1 MAEPVPADAPRLKPR
16 GLLAVV
22 IGNWLEF
29 YDFIVYSFFAVQIG
43 KAFFPGDDVQLSLL
57 FASLVFWAGFITR
70 PIGAAVLGAYADRAG
85 RRAAM
90 TVTILLMALGT
101 GMIAFTPGYS
111 EIGILAP
118 ILLVAAR
125 LIQGFSC
132 GGEVGPATTYLLEAA
147 SANRRAAFTAWQGIT
162 QQLAGV
168 MGSGLGLILAANLST
183 EDLESWGWR
192 VPFFIGILIGPVGLY
207 IRRSLPETLESH
219 QTHASGLAVV
229 GNLFRNNGTAVLL
242 GVLCILGPTV
252 STYVSAYMTSYAIT
266 TLGLSNADSQ
276 FTTLCGY
283 IAALAGFPIG
293 AWFADRFGAKMSV
306 IVPRVVFILV
316 VYQAYLLMTADG
328 ATLERIVLVNFVLN
342 FILAVSY
349 GGIYALLT
357 EAFPMAVRSTGV
369 SIAYALSVTIFGGS
383 TQTVLTWLIAT
394 LGDPLVP
401 AWYQIGANV
410 LSLVGVALIMRAV
423 ADRARPAS

>member
-1 MAEPVPADAPRLKPR
+1 MTTTASGQHVSIPPRALM
-16 GLLAVV
+16 AVV

-43 KAFFPGDDVQLSLL
+43 KAFFPGDDVWLSLL

-70 PIGAAVLGAYADRAG
+70 PIGAAVLGAYADRVG
-85 RRAAM
+85 RKASM
-90 TVTILLMALGT
+90 TLTILLMAFGT
-101 GMIAFTPGYS
+101 GMLALTPGYDT
-111 EIGILAP
+111 IGIAAP
-118 ILLVAAR
+118 ILLVIAR

-147 SANRRAAFTAWQGIT
+147 SSKERAAYTAWQGIT
-162 QQLAGV
+162 QQFAGI

-192 VPFFIGILIGPVGLY
+192 VPFLIGILIGPVGMY
-207 IRRSLPETLESH
+207 IRRALPETIERH
-219 QTHASGLAVV
+219 EVHDSGVAVV
-229 GNLFRNNGTAVLL
+229 QNLFRHNATAVFL
-242 GVLCILGPTV
+242 GILCILGPTV
-252 STYVSAYMTSYAIT
+252 STYVSAYMTSYSIT
-266 TLGLSNADSQ
+266 TLGLSNADGQ

-293 AWFADRFGAKMSV
+293 AWFSDRFGAKVSI
-306 IVPRVVFILV
+306 IVPRVIFLV
-316 VYQAYLLMTADG
+316 IVYQAYMMMTAEG
-328 ATLERIVLVNFVLN
+328 ATLQSIVLVNVVLN

-349 GGIYALLT
+349 GGLYALLT
-357 EAFPMAVRSTGV
+357 QAFPKAVRSTGV
-369 SIAYALSVTIFGGS
+369 SIAYALSVTVFGGS

-394 LGDPLVP
+394 LKDPLVP

-410 LSLVGVALIMRAV
+410 LALIGVLLITSRHEHK
-423 ADRARPAS
+423 

>member
-1 MAEPVPADAPRLKPR
+1 MTTTASGQHVSIPPRALM
-16 GLLAVV
+16 AVV

-43 KAFFPGDDVQLSLL
+43 KAFFPGDDVWLSLL

-70 PIGAAVLGAYADRAG
+70 PIGAAVLGAYADRVG
-85 RRAAM
+85 RKASM
-90 TVTILLMALGT
+90 TLTILLMAFGT
-101 GMIAFTPGYS
+101 GMLALTPGYDT
-111 EIGILAP
+111 IGIAAP
-118 ILLVAAR
+118 ILLVIAR

-147 SANRRAAFTAWQGIT
+147 SSKERAAYTAWQGIT
-162 QQLAGV
+162 QQFAGI

-192 VPFFIGILIGPVGLY
+192 VPFLIGILIGPVGMY
-207 IRRSLPETLESH
+207 IRRALPETIERH
-219 QTHASGLAVV
+219 EVHDSGVAVV
-229 GNLFRNNGTAVLL
+229 QNLFRHNATAVFL
-242 GVLCILGPTV
+242 GILCILGPTV
-252 STYVSAYMTSYAIT
+252 STYVSAYMTSYSIT
-266 TLGLSNADSQ
+266 TLGLSNADGQ

-293 AWFADRFGAKMSV
+293 AWFSDRFGAKVSI
-306 IVPRVVFILV
+306 IVPRVIFLV
-316 VYQAYLLMTADG
+316 IVYQAYMMMTAEG
-328 ATLERIVLVNFVLN
+328 ATLQNIVLVNVVLN

-349 GGIYALLT
+349 GGLYALLT
-357 EAFPMAVRSTGV
+357 QAFPKAVRSTGV
-369 SIAYALSVTIFGGS
+369 SIAYALSVTVFGGS

-394 LGDPLVP
+394 LKDPLVP

-410 LSLVGVALIMRAV
+410 LALIGVLLITSRHEHK
-423 ADRARPAS
+423 